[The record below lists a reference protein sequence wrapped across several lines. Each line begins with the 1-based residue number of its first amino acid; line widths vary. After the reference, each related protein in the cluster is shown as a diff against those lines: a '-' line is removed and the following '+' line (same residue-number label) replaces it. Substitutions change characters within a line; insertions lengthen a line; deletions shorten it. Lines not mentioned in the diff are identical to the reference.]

1 MRGLHTHRK
10 ALVIVIVA
18 ALLVQLSACGTLM
31 YPERKGQSGGK
42 IDIGVA
48 LLDGAGLLL
57 FLIPGIIAYAVDFSN
72 GTIYLP
78 SGKSSSISDDAGI
91 KVVQVSPEKL
101 DQTTIESIVIREAAV
116 PGTID
121 LSIAEVRVLD
131 GPEDAIE
138 ALTRIRRSGVTE
150 G

>member
-121 LSIAEVRVLD
+121 LSIAEVRGLD
-131 GPEDAIE
+131 GPEDVIE